1 MNVSDNMIRVH
12 AILEEYL
19 AIHDAIFKFSWRKAI
34 PIPGIF
40 KPIDCGRHFS
50 DLGLL
55 ASELERVS
63 RELQQDPDA
72 PDVVHPYAGALFQT
86 IEFLRG
92 MCGRLYEK
100 SQGNVSAYPMS
111 DYNSDVQQYKQL
123 LAKYRALGVAVNRQV
138 SR

>member
-1 MNVSDNMIRVH
+1 MIRVH

-40 KPIDCGRHFS
+40 KPIDCGRHFR

-55 ASELERVS
+55 GCELERVS
-63 RELQQDPDA
+63 RELQRDPDA
-72 PDVVHPYAGALFQT
+72 PDVVHSYAVALFQT
-86 IEFLRG
+86 IEFLRE

-100 SQGNVSAYPMS
+100 SQGNIAAYPMS
-111 DYNSDVQQYKQL
+111 DYNSDVQQYNQL
-123 LAKYRALGVAVNRQV
+123 VAKYRAVGMALNQQV

>member
-1 MNVSDNMIRVH
+1 MAEGDTDSR
-12 AILEEYL
+12 YL
-19 AIHDAIFKFSWRKAI
+19 YA
-34 PIPGIF
+34 
-40 KPIDCGRHFS
+40 IDCGRHFR

-55 ASELERVS
+55 ASELEHVS
-63 RELQQDPDA
+63 RELQKDPDA
-72 PDVVHPYAGALFQT
+72 PDVVNPYAVALFQT

-111 DYNSDVQQYKQL
+111 DYNSDVQQYNQL
-123 LAKYRALGVAVNRQV
+123 VAKYRALGMAVNRQV